1 MPSSSGHPAPLSMVT
16 SVEVDQV
23 TCTLL
28 SMNFFDRL
36 KSNGITMIV
45 VYLSQTL
52 TICTGIVRESGVI
65 VKCFDEMCD
74 DFLVSDELRKVLI
87 IKDSENYDIFGAKD
101 RSEFLFKVFTHITLG
116 GPVNQY
122 EDEVK
127 PYLSTAKL
135 LYKTLLTVVKEPST
149 SKLSIASTVLDV
161 KAKVDEDVVF
171 PWRQADGGHPQS
183 FCYLIID
190 NIKRQVTAW
199 YHTWH

>member
-1 MPSSSGHPAPLSMVT
+1 VRNLQLLSCQNTSILTDHRGLSERMKFATFLYNSHFQSYRKDSFTLDFFQSPVVNSVLTMPSSSGHPAPLSMVT

-36 KSNGITMIV
+36 KSN
-45 VYLSQTL
+45 
-52 TICTGIVRESGVI
+52 GIVRESGVI

-135 LYKTLLTVVKEPST
+135 LYKTLLT
-149 SKLSIASTVLDV
+149 
-161 KAKVDEDVVF
+161 
-171 PWRQADGGHPQS
+171 
-183 FCYLIID
+183 
-190 NIKRQVTAW
+190 
-199 YHTWH
+199 

>member
-1 MPSSSGHPAPLSMVT
+1 VAFAVT

-74 DFLVSDELRKVLI
+74 DFLVSDELRKVNIIILI
-87 IKDSENYDIFGAKD
+87 WTPMGVSLLV
-101 RSEFLFKVFTHITLG
+101 RC
-116 GPVNQY
+116 
-122 EDEVK
+122 
-127 PYLSTAKL
+127 PYFRGCKNPSWGRNCSLS
-135 LYKTLLTVVKEPST
+135 
-149 SKLSIASTVLDV
+149 
-161 KAKVDEDVVF
+161 
-171 PWRQADGGHPQS
+171 
-183 FCYLIID
+183 
-190 NIKRQVTAW
+190 
-199 YHTWH
+199 